1 MKLPKI
7 YLGPAPANLPVNI
20 PLTYFLLEKISASV
34 HVLAVLSLFDL
45 ELDLNYKF
53 MEFID
58 YVLFSRYSSNIC
70 DCETVG
76 TYV

>member
-45 ELDLNYKF
+45 ELALNYKV

-58 YVLFSRYSSNIC
+58 YVLISRYSSNIC

>member
-7 YLGPAPANLPVNI
+7 CLGPAPANLPVNI

-45 ELDLNYKF
+45 ELALNYKF

>member
-7 YLGPAPANLPVNI
+7 CLGPPPVNLNI
-20 PLTYFLLEKISASV
+20 PLTHFPMEKCSASV
-34 HVLAVLSLFDL
+34 HVSAVLSLFDL
-45 ELDLNYKF
+45 ELALNYKV

>member
-7 YLGPAPANLPVNI
+7 YLGPAPANLLVNI

-45 ELDLNYKF
+45 ELALNYKF

>member
-45 ELDLNYKF
+45 ELALNYKF